1 MMVILVCQI
10 GGAIAGF
17 VYSNEMKT
25 LVEEQLDK
33 SLKEYEKEDIK
44 KSWNDI
50 QSEVRLSILWHIKKR
65 PIKKSKNTNHKTT
78 TQKLQTIKHYFL
90 SVHTQLQSEVR
101 LVNFSVWSVGWGVSP
116 CLIERA
122 RFTTWIH
129 WSVWIV
135 WIVNKNP
142 LSLGNMVEK
151 AVGLSFEA
159 SVNQRP
165 EDDEIYRYIDFFC

>member
-50 QSEVRLSILWHIKKR
+50 QSEVRLSIL
-65 PIKKSKNTNHKTT
+65 
-78 TQKLQTIKHYFL
+78 
-90 SVHTQLQSEVR
+90 
-101 LVNFSVWSVGWGVSP
+101 
-116 CLIERA
+116 
-122 RFTTWIH
+122 
-129 WSVWIV
+129 
-135 WIVNKNP
+135 
-142 LSLGNMVEK
+142 
-151 AVGLSFEA
+151 
-159 SVNQRP
+159 
-165 EDDEIYRYIDFFC
+165 

>member
-1 MMVILVCQI
+1 M
-10 GGAIAGF
+10 
-17 VYSNEMKT
+17 
-25 LVEEQLDK
+25 
-33 SLKEYEKEDIK
+33 
-44 KSWNDI
+44 
-50 QSEVRLSILWHIKKR
+50 
-65 PIKKSKNTNHKTT
+65 
-78 TQKLQTIKHYFL
+78 
-90 SVHTQLQSEVR
+90 
-101 LVNFSVWSVGWGVSP
+101 SP

-129 WSVWIV
+129 LSVWII

-165 EDDEIYRYIDFFC
+165 EDDEIYRYIDFFLLIDTIQHLLLGYHTILPLTTSRLKHRHQFLKGLKMRAVFGI